1 MTPLKAACVAVSKSA
16 AVMPARLT
24 VAFTTFDVA
33 VDAAGDAAGVVPLVV
48 DDAGVDAGVDAGH
61 SSEKLRVPSQI
72 GMRKGLSGPAQQIP
86 VTWFA
91 DLHGQMPAVTQAKK
105 PDCGISTPHLL
116 LRLSQPSILRPIRKA
131 ATLPPNLTYK
141 LTWKVAIEAP
151 GTGIVTVTGNESVL
165 SASACSVLAI
175 VTAAEVFICAF
186 GLAHGS
192 NSKVDTTLGAVG
204 KTVSA
209 KSCVHTSLNPR
220 VLSSQVQN
228 VGLFVPKTS
237 QNPVDVAEEAEA
249 RKARKAR
256 TKNGG

>member
-61 SSEKLRVPSQI
+61 SSEKSRVPSQI
-72 GMRKGLSGPAQQIP
+72 GMRKGLSGPAVQTTNGR
-86 VTWFA
+86 V
-91 DLHGQMPAVTQAKK
+91 LHGQMPAFAQAKK
-105 PDCGISTPHLL
+105 ADAGISTPQRL
-116 LRLSQPSILRPIRKA
+116 LRLSQPSILRPICKA
-131 ATLPPNLTYK
+131 ATLPSKVTYK

-151 GTGIVTVTGNESVL
+151 GTGIATVTGNESVL

-192 NSKVDTTLGAVG
+192 NSKVDTTLGAVE

-209 KSCVHTSLNPR
+209 KACVHTSLNPR

-228 VGLFVPKTS
+228 VGFFVPKTS

>member
-24 VAFTTFDVA
+24 MAFTFDVA
-33 VDAAGDAAGVVPLVV
+33 VDAAGDAAGVAAG
-48 DDAGVDAGVDAGH
+48 DAAGVDAGH
-61 SSEKLRVPSQI
+61 SSEKSRVPSQI
-72 GMRKGLSGPAQQIP
+72 GMRKGLSGPAEQARKGPIP
-86 VTWFA
+86 V
-91 DLHGQMPAVTQAKK
+91 HVPVQMPAFAQVKK
-105 PDCGISTPHLL
+105 ADAGISTPQRV
-116 LRLSQPSILRPIRKA
+116 LRLSQPSILRPICKA
-131 ATLPPNLTYK
+131 ATLPSKVTYK

-151 GTGIVTVTGNESVL
+151 GTGIATVTGNESVL

-192 NSKVDTTLGAVG
+192 NSKVDTTLGAVE

-209 KSCVHTSLNPR
+209 KACVHTSLNPR

-228 VGLFVPKTS
+228 VGFFVPKTS

>member
-33 VDAAGDAAGVVPLVV
+33 VDAAGDGAGVVTLVV
-48 DDAGVDAGVDAGH
+48 DDVGVDVGVDTGH
-61 SSEKLRVPSQI
+61 SSEKSRVPSQI
-72 GMRKGLSGPAQQIP
+72 GMRKGLSGPAVQTP
-86 VTWFA
+86 TRV
-91 DLHGQMPAVTQAKK
+91 LHGQMPAFAQAKK
-105 PDCGISTPHLL
+105 EVAGISTPQRV
-116 LRLSQPSILRPIRKA
+116 LRLSQPSILRPICKA
-131 ATLPPNLTYK
+131 ATLPSKVTYK

-151 GTGIVTVTGNESVL
+151 GTGIATVTGNESVL

-192 NSKVDTTLGAVG
+192 NSKVDTTLGAVE

-228 VGLFVPKTS
+228 VGFFVPKTS